1 MFVVRLS
8 GPTKEDWKAFGK
20 RADAFQRFVQARR
33 QIIDDE
39 LDDVRA
45 VMFQVPGETDARRAV
60 ERIKSGDPDVI
71 MVEKSWITLSAD
83 EEAEI
88 MKLIHD
94 MTNEKTP

>member
-8 GPTKEDWKAFGK
+8 GPSREDWKAFGK
-20 RADAFQRFVQARR
+20 RDDAFQRFAQARR